1 MKYQQ
6 KLKLQNL
13 FIKMMITLITVF
25 IHNINVMIIDIIHLE
40 YNLSQ
45 TPFRI

>member
-13 FIKMMITLITVF
+13 FIKMMITLFTVF
-25 IHNINVMIIDIIHLE
+25 IHNINVITDNIYLE
-40 YNLSQ
+40 YNL

>member
-13 FIKMMITLITVF
+13 FIKMMITLFTVF
-25 IHNINVMIIDIIHLE
+25 IHNINVITDIIHLE
-40 YNLSQ
+40 YNL